1 MAHMSK
7 DRGPALLVL
16 CGVALVWSGA
26 FAALKFGLSTLTPG
40 AAVLLRFLPV
50 WLVCGVYLVR
60 RRRDFVN
67 LVKGHPWKILSA
79 SLLGVAGYHLFLAFG
94 LFGVTSAASSLIVA
108 CGSLFTYIFSV
119 AARTERPRFTRFAGI
134 ALALGGLFVV
144 LRYGSGAGFD
154 LKYLG
159 YALIV
164 LGAPLAWSG
173 YTVVAK
179 KILNTGCDIRLLTAT
194 TFFLGGLPT
203 FLFIDRTFFAAL
215 TSPGTLLLI
224 GGYLGLVASLAG
236 YFAWN
241 WALRRSDPSQVAAFI
256 VLIPVLAH
264 LWGYLFLDER
274 LTWLAAVGGALVLA
288 GVFVVNVTGR
298 NKRSELGTTGRSL

>member
-1 MAHMSK
+1 MSK

-26 FAALKFGLSTLTPG
+26 FAALKFGLSTLSPG

-50 WLVCGVYLVR
+50 WLICAVYLIHR
-60 RRRDFVN
+60 RREFVK
-67 LVKGHPWKILSA
+67 LVKGHPWKVVSA

-94 LFGVTSAASSLIVA
+94 LAGVTSAASSLIVA

-119 AARTERPRFTRFAGI
+119 AARTEKPRFVRFAGI

-159 YALIV
+159 YALVV

-173 YTVVAK
+173 YTVIGK
-179 KILNTGCDIRLLTAT
+179 KMLDSGCDIRLLTAT
-194 TFFLGGLPT
+194 TFFLGGLPA
-203 FLFIDRTFFAAL
+203 FFFIDGTFFEALAA
-215 TSPGTLLLI
+215 PGTLLLL

-241 WALRRSDPSQVAAFI
+241 WALSRSDPSQVAAFI
-256 VLIPVLAH
+256 VLIPALAH
-264 LWGYLFLDER
+264 LWGYLFLGEQ

-288 GVFVVNVTGR
+288 GVLVVNIAGR
-298 NKRSELGTTGRSL
+298 NRPSESGATGGSV